1 MDDRMSHPAYVAS
14 CRARAAEIA
23 AAILAGDMPL
33 LDGCHLLDQLGA
45 DVGVPDNDPDFRAFS
60 LIQSETEALPLSQ
73 ARDLW
78 APDAL
83 TKLEPEIQS
92 ATTWAQPIALPACKS
107 VVARF
112 GV

>member
-1 MDDRMSHPAYVAS
+1 MNDRMSQQAYVAS

-23 AAILAGDMPL
+23 AAILAGSIPL

-45 DVGVPDNDPDFRAFS
+45 DVAVSDDDPDFSAFS
-60 LIQSETEALPLSQ
+60 LIQCETEALPLGQ
-73 ARDLW
+73 ARSLW

-83 TKLEPEIQS
+83 ARLEPEIQA
-92 ATTWAQPIALPACKS
+92 ATTWAQSIALPACKS

-112 GV
+112 GA